1 MDIGSTYS
9 QHFALQLPEIL
20 SMILSKLDAKSLCN
34 ASAVC
39 KEWNQLATKILMER
53 RCCATYIVESP
64 DAIGDLHHFFHQL
77 PIVPAAINVFSTF
90 DKLRDTRALISCI
103 KSNVPSNCQILG
115 CSGNGIVG
123 SHEMDQ
129 KSVSLELEEAGKA
142 SILIIPRI
150 TGVTVKAF
158 TLYKSDL
165 KPEEEDT
172 AKVWKASIGMTDIKA
187 ILLLTDFDMLENDD
201 FTALQAAFKD
211 EEKSAIVGCLCQ
223 PKVRLDKLRFRDYV
237 NTFNYLPILPNISLH
252 HSCILKLYVVYLL
265 TGHDTIYSGIARLH
279 CNFQFMRDCRKEP
292 ALVAMAIG
300 GEYMEASTVLLYE
313 NDKSDLANS
322 IANVERPS
330 SISYSP
336 DIVYMFPCVGR
347 GYMYYGEQNVE
358 SGLIRKAFPCIH
370 VIGCFGYGEIFN
382 LKCKD
387 GYSYYH
393 SYSTALCFCWLKH
406 DNYHSNSSY

>member
-223 PKVRLDKLRFRDYV
+223 PK
-237 NTFNYLPILPNISLH
+237 
-252 HSCILKLYVVYLL
+252 
-265 TGHDTIYSGIARLH
+265 ARLH